1 MYWAPSPL
9 GNRHKNQ
16 SQIAK
21 RFGLSRGGEARS
33 RISVDMS
40 AFNSPADVLRDRY
53 RGGGLT
59 RARRGY
65 VEQSD
70 GAVGIDVGSVAIEAF
85 GVTGI

>member
-1 MYWAPSPL
+1 MDRAPGPL

-40 AFNSPADVLRDRY
+40 AFDSPADVLRDRY
-53 RGGGLT
+53 RGGGLIPILT
-59 RARRGY
+59 LNDLRLPSRGVRR
-65 VEQSD
+65 
-70 GAVGIDVGSVAIEAF
+70 
-85 GVTGI
+85 T